1 MKNKFLLL
9 MMLLCFAWLGGAR
22 AAIVEIGNGTTT
34 QNSFPIK
41 TDWTYSLTQQI
52 FTAEEIGTE
61 GTINAISF
69 HYANTDAFSIP
80 DIQVYMKNVNKNSF
94 TNDRD
99 MVQVYPSDKV
109 WEGTFSATGEGWI
122 TIFLDTPFEYDG
134 TSNLLLCFYSPTNGN
149 IGSINTVFYC
159 TSTTDYL
166 SIAYYSSSY
175 IPDINNV
182 NTYSGFSE
190 YNYRFRANV
199 RFDITPVMIGSPAST
214 TTQYTLPVNMYYNY
228 SLTQQIF
235 TAEEIGTAG
244 TINFIAFD
252 YTYSNSFS
260 MENVQVY
267 MKNVNKETFESN
279 TDMVAISSSDKVWEG
294 TFSATGMGWVTLTLD
309 TPFEYD
315 GNSNLLVC
323 FYDPTSG
330 YPGNSWKFRTTATT
344 DYKAIAYYHDNTNYI
359 PNLNNLSSY
368 GGYKNYYQYRSNIQ
382 IGISPDPN
390 WTPCEKPQNLVAS
403 VYQEQYY
410 AAWLGWTGGSGS
422 FNVEYKKTTE
432 TNWIRYKT
440 NIGYNCLL
448 SPLEENTEYQIR
460 VQSVCGTSTSGWTT
474 ISYTTPFA
482 CNPVSNLHLTNLSH
496 TSASVLWD
504 APESGCNC
512 RLEWKKSSA
521 SDWIVHDHIGCGAG
535 FGPGLDSNTS
545 YDVRVL
551 QYCNN
556 GYQSDWEEI
565 SFTTLPAPMTVPF
578 LEEFPNST
586 IPADWNR
593 YAGLLSDV
601 MAGTATL
608 SAVSSYWYFSNQN
621 GVFDNSNHAY
631 FNIYNTNRKHWLVTP
646 LVNLVEDCLLSFD
659 VAFTAYSGTMVNP
672 EQSGTDDKFV
682 VLVSTNGGVSWQIL
696 RQWDNQG
703 SAYVLNNLT
712 PDGETVELDL
722 ADYTGNVVQVAFY
735 GESTVY
741 NADNNLHID
750 NVSIDFKPLCWDM
763 KVNEITLSN
772 ITPYA
777 VTIGWDVNGG
787 ATGWEIQCSSAP
799 DFNSD
804 LHDIGVTD
812 YYSSWTFDDLE
823 PETLYYVRIAP
834 NCPWGNY
841 EPWSDVVTFTTPE
854 ACPVPTD
861 VTVTNV
867 TAHGFTASFTPGG
880 DWQNSWYFTWTTE
893 NVAPTY
899 AYGNTTDTEFGVSN
913 HPNFYAGTTYYLW
926 VGIHCDEDNSYHW
939 AESVEFTTPMACSTT
954 VDAQDVEID
963 DVQPHEVSLDWSGS
977 PATADQWQV
986 CYSHYNM
993 LPPESSLSSCSVIV
1007 DESYATISGLTS
1019 DLEYHFWIRALCDVW
1034 NGTSEWGEWSDM
1046 ITVRTEVSC
1055 FPPLNVTVSN
1065 ITSTTATI
1073 SWDPNPSTVVPV
1085 EYYEVTIESDDWGDP
1100 IVAMVTQP
1108 YFELDLDGWVD
1119 EGEDLPCTVYVEAYC
1134 GQGEGL
1140 SEASETVG
1148 FILTDKEQL
1157 TVNDGTATNEYVPVY
1172 GYYCDDY
1179 SKGQFIIPAEDIED
1193 MQFSEISWMTFYAS
1207 NDYVNWGNAEFEVY
1221 MMELPCETEFA
1232 NATLYDWYNMELV
1245 RSEGSL
1251 YISNGLMVVDLEEP
1265 FFYTDGNLLIGFR
1278 QTVSGSYEH
1287 SYWYGVNTTGNTAIG
1302 GYEESKDIGLMQFL
1316 PKVNFVYEPTTSAV
1330 CSKPNNL
1337 TVARVD
1343 ATTIECGWT
1352 PGGDETLFEVAWGYE
1367 GFDPDDNTT
1376 WISHSVAPYNP
1387 TWIFDF
1393 TPDMTYVFAVRAVC
1407 NQNQGVYSNWTCP
1420 VSFTLETCP
1429 KPTNVTI
1436 TDITTNE
1443 ATVNWEN
1450 IGDTWIPL
1458 YRGNY
1463 EMSTGFETQTLEGWT
1478 SVSSVG
1484 SAAWT
1489 VGVGDHQTTPGTHS
1503 GSYNAK
1509 VTHTNTGNE
1518 TWVISPM
1525 MDLTDVDVAYL
1536 DFWYINR
1543 SWSGDVDELGVYYRI
1558 DGGDWNPLFITAE
1571 AHGTW
1576 TNQRVNLALLAT
1588 NDNCQIG
1595 FKMTDHY
1602 GYGVGLDDIVI
1613 SGYTFAGGYWAYA
1626 PAQSF
1631 TFTNLYP
1638 NTTYT
1643 FYMISNCNG
1652 VDGSSTDWMYFKTTA
1667 TQTIDLVAGWN
1678 WVSTYIDMN
1687 EVDGLRMLEESL
1699 GDYGVSIATF
1709 DDAAD
1714 YFGDGLWF
1722 GLEDYMWTNGEM
1734 IMVQVTE
1741 DCTVTLQGPVVD
1753 PTTVEVTLNP
1763 GWNYIGF
1770 PFTTEMAIADALSP
1784 DFEPEFGD
1792 GIASKDG
1799 LVEYMGDWDGSFETL
1814 VPGQGY
1820 MYYNASDVVN
1830 TLTFQTNAKV
1840 KRTLPSN
1847 GKPKKRPT
1855 EAMPIEINRP
1865 TKK

>member
-1 MKNKFLLL
+1 MKNKFLPL
-9 MMLLCFAWLGGAR
+9 MMLLCFAWFGGAR
-22 AAIVEIGNGTTT
+22 AAIVEIGNGTNT

-52 FTAEEIGTE
+52 YTAEEIGME

-80 DIQVYMKNVNKNSF
+80 DIQVYMKNVDKNAFNNSY
-94 TNDRD
+94 D
-99 MVQVYPSDKV
+99 MVQVNTSDKV
-109 WEGTFSATGEGWI
+109 WEGTFAATGEGWI

-134 TSNLLLCFYSPTNGN
+134 TSNLLVCFYSPTNGYLGDLN
-149 IGSINTVFYC
+149 NVFYC
-159 TSTTDYL
+159 TSTTDCL
-166 SIAYYSSSY
+166 SIAYYSDAS

-182 NTYSGFSE
+182 NTYSGYSE
-190 YNYRFRANV
+190 YDYRFRANV
-199 RFDITPVMIGSPAST
+199 RFDITPVVIGDPAST
-214 TTQYTLPVNMYYNY
+214 TTNFTLPVNMYYNY

-252 YTYSNSFS
+252 YAYSSSFS

-267 MKNVNKETFESN
+267 MKNVDKETFESN

-330 YPGNSWKFRTTATT
+330 YPGYDWKFRTTATT
-344 DYKAIAYYHDNTNYI
+344 DCKAIAYYHDNTNYI

-368 GGYKNYYQYRSNIQ
+368 DGYKNYYQYRSNIQ

-403 VYQEQYY
+403 VYQGYYY
-410 AAWLGWTGGSGS
+410 AAWVEWTGGSGL
-422 FNVEYKKTTE
+422 FNVEYKKATE
-432 TNWIRYKT
+432 TVWTRHAS
-440 NIGYNCLL
+440 NIGWTTLISAL
-448 SPLEENTEYQIR
+448 AENTEYDIR
-460 VQSVCGTSTSGWTT
+460 VQSVCGTSTSNWVYTT
-474 ISYTTPFA
+474 YTTPPA
-482 CNPVSNLHLTNLSH
+482 CNGVSGLHVSSVSH
-496 TSASVLWD
+496 TSASVSWD
-504 APESGCNC
+504 APESGCDC

-521 SDWIVHDHIGCGAG
+521 SEWIVHDHIGCGAG

-578 LEEFPNST
+578 LEEFPNAT
-586 IPADWNR
+586 IPTDWTR
-593 YAGLLSDV
+593 YQGLLSDV

-608 SAVSSYWYFSNQN
+608 SPVSSYWYFSNLN

-659 VAFTAYSGTMVNP
+659 VAYTAYNGTMANP
-672 EQSGTDDKFV
+672 DQSGTDDKFV

-772 ITPYA
+772 ITPHA

-834 NCPWGNY
+834 NCPEGSY

-880 DWQNSWYFTWTTE
+880 DWQNLWYFTWTTE

-899 AYGNTTDTEFGVSN
+899 CYGNTTDTEFGVSN

-926 VGIHCDEDNSYHW
+926 VGIYCDNSYHW

-954 VDAQDVEID
+954 VVAQDVEID

-986 CYSHYNM
+986 CYSYYNM
-993 LPPESSLSSCSVIV
+993 LPPESSMSENAVIV
-1007 DESYATISGLTS
+1007 NGKYATIDGLVP

-1034 NGTSEWGEWSDM
+1034 NGTPEWGEWSDM
-1046 ITVRTEVSC
+1046 ITVQTEVSC

-1085 EYYEVTIESDDWGDP
+1085 VYYEVNIESDDWGDP
-1100 IVAMVTQP
+1100 YVAHVTQP

-1119 EGEDLPCTVYVEAYC
+1119 EGTDLPCTVYVHAYC

-1157 TVNDGTATNEYVPVY
+1157 TVNDGTETNGYVPIY

-1193 MQFSEISWMTFYAS
+1193 MQFSEISWMTFYSS
-1207 NDYVNWGNAEFEVY
+1207 NDYVNWGDAEFQVY
-1221 MMELPCETEFA
+1221 LMELPCETEFA
-1232 NATLYDWYNMELV
+1232 SATLYDWDDMELV

-1251 YISNGLMVVDLEEP
+1251 EIRNGQMVVDLEEP
-1265 FFYTDGNLLIGFR
+1265 FFYTDGNLLVGFR
-1278 QTVSGSYEH
+1278 QTVSGTYQSCW
-1287 SYWYGVNTTGNTAIG
+1287 WYGVNQTSNTALG
-1302 GYEESKDIGLMQFL
+1302 GYECSKAISFQQFL
-1316 PKVNFVYEPTTSAV
+1316 PKTSFVYAPTGYTV
-1330 CSKPNNL
+1330 CSKPKNL
-1337 TVARVD
+1337 TVGRVN

-1352 PGGDETLFEVAWGYE
+1352 PGGDETLWEIAWGYE
-1367 GFDPDDNTT
+1367 NFDPDDNTT

-1387 TWIFDF
+1387 CWIFDF

-1407 NQNQGVYSNWTCP
+1407 NEGQGVYSNWTCP

-1429 KPTNVTI
+1429 TPTNVTI
-1436 TDITTNE
+1436 TDITTTE
-1443 ATVNWEN
+1443 ATVNWEG
-1450 IGDTWIPL
+1450 IGDTWISL
-1458 YRGNY
+1458 YRGDY

-1484 SAAWT
+1484 NAAWI
-1489 VGVGDHQTTPGTHS
+1489 VGVGDYQTTPGAHS

-1509 VTHTNTGNE
+1509 VTHTTSGNE
-1518 TWVISPM
+1518 TWLISPM
-1525 MDLTDVDVAYL
+1525 MDLAGIDIAYL

-1543 SWSGDVDELGVYYRI
+1543 SWGSDVDELGVYYRI

-1613 SGYTFAGGYWAYA
+1613 SGYKYAGGNWAYA

-1631 TFTNLYP
+1631 TFTNLNP

-1643 FYMISNCNG
+1643 FYMNPSCDGVNG
-1652 VDGSSTDWMYFKTTA
+1652 ASTDWFYFTTEEETTV
-1667 TQTIDLVAGWN
+1667 TQTIELVEGWN
-1678 WVSTYIDMN
+1678 WISTYIDMN
-1687 EVDGLRMLEESL
+1687 AVDGMAMLQESL
-1699 GDYGVSIATF
+1699 GDHATQIVTF
-1709 DDAAD
+1709 DDSAE
-1714 YFGDGLWF
+1714 YFDGVWYWGSGEENKQL
-1722 GLEDYMWTNGEM
+1722 TNSEM
-1734 IMVQVTE
+1734 IMVEVAE
-1741 DCTVTLQGPVVD
+1741 DCTVTLEGPVVGE
-1753 PTTVEVTLNP
+1753 VEITINP
-1763 GWNYIGF
+1763 EWNWIGY
-1770 PFTTEMAIADALSP
+1770 PIDTELDFTEAMSDFDAEDEDS
-1784 DFEPEFGD
+1784 FMGFGATND
-1792 GIASKDG
+1792 YFGEWYNTFD
-1799 LVEYMGDWDGSFETL
+1799 TL

-1820 MYYNASDVVN
+1820 MYFSNSDEPKTLIFQMGSKAKAKNASPK
-1830 TLTFQTNAKV
+1830 AKPIG
-1840 KRTLPSN
+1840 KQ
-1847 GKPKKRPT
+1847 KPK
-1855 EAMPIEINRP
+1855 NRI
-1865 TKK
+1865 KE